1 MAIVKCT
8 NCGKQLKISD
18 PNRLGTKGRCPEC
31 KQVFILTAQGED
43 QPKQPAVNAALQSK
57 GPGKRSVAPTSSEP
71 HLRTPPEMPPKA
83 ARATTSRSAPRSA
96 RSKATNQGQSKVL
109 RGGLVI
115 LAVSVV
121 ASGAYWMLVV
131 RNGATDQTTA
141 SSTASSESAVSAPP
155 RIATPDASP
164 IGWVQVKSADG
175 NFQVQMP
182 TTPTT
187 SSATVKNGDLS
198 FPFTLLEANERDGLF
213 YNFAVLELPPTDPRL
228 ADRRKALADMGLSYA
243 RLKSFPSGLKQRESE
258 AQPILWYEQVYR
270 YLGGINA
277 SGQSHPSGM
286 NVYRAYLRGTTMYQF
301 FVDIQ
306 DTDQRPPDAE
316 IQRRIT
322 QFFSSI
328 QSPDGSVKSTDFPD
342 VFQERPVVESS
353 DRPLPPVQKV
363 DANASAKALQD
374 ASVERMSRIR
384 VARLGQEADDA
395 GKALDLVIAQAN
407 AQSAGRKLP
416 AESAEVSGL
425 SWRVYLL
432 PKLGYQELYDQFH
445 LSEPWDSPHNKTLI
459 SSMPAEYQC
468 PGLDLEAGKTVYLQ
482 PDGPGTITDF
492 KRQKLAIHQQN
503 SRAISLVEANADR
516 AVIWTQP
523 ADLPYS
529 PSQPLEGLGAV
540 REGGFLVDGGKL
552 IPLDTDL
559 EKLKLDFQAVIPK
572 K

>member
-1 MAIVKCT
+1 M
-8 NCGKQLKISD
+8 
-18 PNRLGTKGRCPEC
+18 
-31 KQVFILTAQGED
+31 FILTAQSEE
-43 QPKQPAVNAALQSK
+43 QPRQPAVNAPQQSK
-57 GPGKRSVAPTSSEP
+57 GPGKRAVAPASPEP
-71 HLRTPPEMPPKA
+71 HLQTPPQMPPKA
-83 ARATTSRSAPRSA
+83 ARATTSRSAPRA
-96 RSKATNQGQSKVL
+96 TRSKATEQGQSKVL

-121 ASGAYWMLVV
+121 ASGAYWMLLV
-131 RNGATDQTTA
+131 RNSSTEQ
-141 SSTASSESAVSAPP
+141 STASSESAVSAP
-155 RIATPDASP
+155 RGIATPDASP

-198 FPFTLLEANERDGLF
+198 FPLTLMEANERDGLF

-228 ADRRKALADMGLSYA
+228 ADRRKALSEMGLSYA
-243 RLKSFPSGLKQRESE
+243 RLKSFPSGLKQRESD

-270 YLGGINA
+270 YLGGVNA
-277 SGQSHPSGM
+277 SGQIHPSGM

-328 QSPDGSVKSTDFPD
+328 QAPDGSVKSTDFPN
-342 VFQERPVVESS
+342 VFQERPVVGSS
-353 DRPLPPVQKV
+353 DRPLPPVQKINS
-363 DANASAKALQD
+363 NASAQD
-374 ASVERMSRIR
+374 LRNASGERMSRII
-384 VARLGQEADDA
+384 VAQLGQAADDA
-395 GKALDLVIAQAN
+395 RLELDLVIAQAN
-407 AQSAGRKLP
+407 AQAAGRELP
-416 AESAEVSGL
+416 AESSKVSGL
-425 SWRVYLL
+425 SWRVHLL

-445 LSEPWDSPHNKTLI
+445 LNEPWDSPHNKTLI
-459 SSMPAEYQC
+459 SSMPVEYQC
-468 PGLDLEAGKTVYLQ
+468 PGLELEAGKTVYLQ

-492 KRQKLAIHQQN
+492 QRQKLAIHQKN
-503 SRAISLVEANADR
+503 PRAITLVEANADR

-523 ADLPYS
+523 ADLPYAS
-529 PSQPLEGLGAV
+529 SQPLEGLGAV
-540 REGGFLVDGGKL
+540 REGGFLVGSGIL

-559 EKLKLDFQAVIPK
+559 ETLKQDFQAVIPGK
-572 K
+572 

>member
-31 KQVFILTAQGED
+31 KQVFILTAQGEEQTQ
-43 QPKQPAVNAALQSK
+43 QPTVNAPLQSK
-57 GPGKRSVAPTSSEP
+57 GPGKRAIAPVSSEP
-71 HLRTPPEMPPKA
+71 DVRTPQEMPPKA
-83 ARATTSRSAPRSA
+83 ARATTSRSTPRST

-115 LAVSVV
+115 LAASVV

-131 RNGATDQTTA
+131 RNSATDQTTA
-141 SSTASSESAVSAPP
+141 SSTTSSESAVSAPQG
-155 RIATPDASP
+155 IATPDASP
-164 IGWVQVKSADG
+164 IGWIQVKSADG

-228 ADRRKALADMGLSYA
+228 ADRRKALSEMGLSYA
-243 RLKSFPSGLKQRESE
+243 RLKSFPSGLKQRESD

-270 YLGGINA
+270 YLGGVNA
-277 SGQSHPSGM
+277 SGQIHPSGM

-328 QSPDGSVKSTDFPD
+328 QAPDGSVKSTDFPD
-342 VFQERPVVESS
+342 VFQERPVVGSS
-353 DRPLPPVQKV
+353 DPPLPPVQKV
-363 DANASAKALQD
+363 DANASAKALQN
-374 ASVERMSRIR
+374 ASGERMSRII
-384 VARLGQEADDA
+384 VAQLGQAADDA
-395 GKALDLVIAQAN
+395 RLELDLVIAQAN
-407 AQSAGRKLP
+407 AQAAGRELP
-416 AESAEVSGL
+416 AESLKVSEL
-425 SWRVYLL
+425 SWRVHLL

-445 LSEPWDSPHNKTLI
+445 LNEPWDSPHNKTLI

-468 PGLDLEAGKTVYLQ
+468 PGLELEAGKTVYLQ

-492 KRQKLAIHQQN
+492 RRQKLAIHQKN
-503 SRAISLVEANADR
+503 HRAITLVEANADR

-523 ADLPYS
+523 ADLPYAS
-529 PSQPLEGLGAV
+529 SQPLEGLGAV
-540 REGGFLVDGGKL
+540 REGGFLVDSGKL

-559 EKLKLDFQAVIPK
+559 EKLKQDFQAVIPGK
-572 K
+572 